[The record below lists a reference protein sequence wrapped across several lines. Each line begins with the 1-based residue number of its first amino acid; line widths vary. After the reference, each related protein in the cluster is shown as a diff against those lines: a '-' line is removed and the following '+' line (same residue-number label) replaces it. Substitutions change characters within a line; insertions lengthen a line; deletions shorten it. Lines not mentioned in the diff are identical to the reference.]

1 MAVVCLRTGGGA
13 VRRVHFIYLGGPFT
27 WQNWR
32 AVETAKVHEADETII
47 WCAEPLPTEI
57 EFSHPVVTRELFVP
71 AWLKQHPVKL
81 ANVKDLYLWKI
92 MWRWGGL
99 YLDLDTVSIRP
110 AWDLLKHDIVVSS
123 EGHEEHPYNCA
134 VTLGRARAD
143 VFGALHRSCYKLL
156 RDGVTRW
163 GSLGPHL
170 LTDIKRA
177 FPDSFDVAPQG
188 VLNGW
193 REGDRSWFNGEPVK
207 TITRVIHL
215 YSSNWMDL
223 FLSDRRVA

>member
-1 MAVVCLRTGGGA
+1 M
-13 VRRVHFIYLGGPFT
+13 RRVHFIYLGGPFT

-47 WCAEPLPTEI
+47 WCAEPLPIAQPFEV
-57 EFSHPVVTRELFVP
+57 EFSHLVTTRELDVP
-71 AWLKQHPVKL
+71 EWIKQHQVKL

-92 MWRWGGL
+92 MGEYGGL

-110 AWDLLKHDIVVSS
+110 AWDLLEHDIVVSS

-134 VTLGRARAD
+134 VTLGRAGAEVFRAMERACEKMLD
-143 VFGALHRSCYKLL
+143 N
-156 RDGVTRW
+156 GVKRW

-170 LTDIKRA
+170 LTEIKRA

-193 REGDRSWFNGEPVK
+193 REGDRAWFNGEPVK
-207 TITRVIHL
+207 QITRVIHL
-215 YSSNWMDL
+215 YSSNWMEL
-223 FLSDRRVA
+223 FLGDRRLA

>member
-1 MAVVCLRTGGGA
+1 M
-13 VRRVHFIYLGGPFT
+13 RRVHFIYLGGPFT

-32 AVETAKVHEADETII
+32 AVETSKVHEADETII
-47 WCAEPLPTEI
+47 WCAEPLPIDQRI
-57 EFSHPVVTRELFVP
+57 EDAFSHPVMTRELFVP
-71 AWLKQHPVKL
+71 DWIKRHQVKL

-92 MWRWGGL
+92 MWRSGGL

-110 AWDLLKHDIVVSS
+110 AWDLLKHDIVVSA
-123 EGHEEHPYNCA
+123 EGHEVHPYNCA
-134 VTLGRARAD
+134 VTLGRAGAD
-143 VFGALHRSCYKLL
+143 VFRALHRSSYEML
-156 RDGVTRW
+156 RDGVRRW

-170 LTDIKRA
+170 LTEIKRA

-193 REGDRSWFNGEPVK
+193 REGDRSWFHGEPVK
-207 TITRVIHL
+207 KITRVIHL

-223 FLSDRRVA
+223 FLADRRLA

>member
-1 MAVVCLRTGGGA
+1 MN
-13 VRRVHFIYLGGPFT
+13 RVHFIYLGGPFT

-47 WCAEPLPTEI
+47 WCAEPLPEDV
-57 EFSHPVVTRELFVP
+57 EFTYPVMRRDLVVP
-71 AWLKQHPVKL
+71 DWIKQHQVKL
-81 ANVKDLYLWKI
+81 ANVKDLYLGKI
-92 MWRWGGL
+92 MRDRGGL
-99 YLDLDTVSIRP
+99 YLDLDTVSVRP
-110 AWDLLKHDIVVSS
+110 AWDLLEHDIVVSH

-134 VTLGRARAD
+134 VTLGRAGAEVFRAMER
-143 VFGALHRSCYKLL
+143 ACLAML
-156 RDGVTRW
+156 RGGVKRW

-170 LTDIKRA
+170 LTETKRA

-207 TITRVIHL
+207 AITRVIHL
-215 YSSNWMDL
+215 YSSNWMEL
-223 FLSDRRVA
+223 FLADRRLA